1 MKVVSIESAT
11 NKKCKSLGQL
21 GKTVKPTSIFH
32 GRSLAGQPIST
43 RVAFMQGMLQ
53 HDHLV
58 LSQKITNCINE
69 RSMVVSWGSY
79 QLNSTLWISY
89 TNDVFKACL
98 PSQLKPIV
106 DCMKI
111 SCKESV
117 VNDVPDGLIQAGARA
132 YIQIPVTFIED
143 IFKQRYGCH
152 ACKCQRLW
160 SLVLYLETWSF

>member
-1 MKVVSIESAT
+1 M
-11 NKKCKSLGQL
+11 
-21 GKTVKPTSIFH
+21 KPTSIFH
-32 GRSLAGQPIST
+32 GRSLVGQPIST

-98 PSQLKPIV
+98 PSQLKPIA

-132 YIQIPVTFIED
+132 FRFQLPSLKISLSKDMGAMHVNVKGFEVSFYTW
-143 IFKQRYGCH
+143 
-152 ACKCQRLW
+152 RLDPFNCFQH
-160 SLVLYLETWSF
+160 TR